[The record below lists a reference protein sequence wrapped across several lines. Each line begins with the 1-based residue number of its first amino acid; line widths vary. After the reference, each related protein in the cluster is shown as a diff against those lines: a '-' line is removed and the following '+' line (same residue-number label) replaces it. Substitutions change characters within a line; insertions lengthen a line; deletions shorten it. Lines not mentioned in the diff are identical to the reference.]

1 MYIRIL
7 ETIAASDFLTA
18 LECTEFVFDR
28 GDPVEKLASL
38 PRPPRWFKGDPTSKG
53 RKGEVRRK
61 GTPPTQI
68 SGSAP
73 VLSHIF
79 YNDTLLKILFHG
91 YALVSYSV
99 TGPVKRLLFIVQCSA
114 HINSVSSAAA
124 ADAAAAALFL
134 RTYAGVGRLLR
145 FRTHVLSGLTS

>member
-1 MYIRIL
+1 L
-7 ETIAASDFLTA
+7 ESLHRFP
-18 LECTEFVFDR
+18 
-28 GDPVEKLASL
+28 DPLGGL
-38 PRPPRWFKGDPTSKG
+38 RGDPTSKG
-53 RKGEVRRK
+53 RKGEGRRK

-134 RTYAGVGRLLR
+134 RTYAAGVGRLLR